1 MNLRDNIK
9 KYCELR
15 GITQKEL
22 AAKLGVTSISLNAT
36 LKDGKDPRI
45 STIQKIADAL
55 EVSITDLLS
64 DGQKQVLSEEQPVAY
79 VPYIRCPHCGKE
91 IDLYIKP
98 REEHQE

>member
-64 DGQKQVLSEEQPVAY
+64 DGHKQVLSEEQPRPTAELLR
-79 VPYIRCPHCGKE
+79 I
-91 IDLYIKP
+91 
-98 REEHQE
+98 

>member
-64 DGQKQVLSEEQPVAY
+64 DGHKQVLSEEQPVAY
-79 VPYIRCPHCGKE
+79 IPYIRRPHCGKE

>member
-64 DGQKQVLSEEQPVAY
+64 DGHKQVLSEEQPVAY
-79 VPYIRCPHCGKE
+79 IPYIRCPRCGKE